1 MENPAI
7 KIITSL
13 LSKRKFNN
21 FKRNLNEKTI
31 IASIITTFLLIIIFY
46 CSKPYFINYN
56 SEKNILEK
64 KIKNSFKINTK
75 INGDISY
82 KLFPSPR
89 IEIQK
94 ININFNKSK
103 KGIFL
108 EKVYIKVSPFGITN
122 SKDLKLKKMLILK
135 QTMEIQPD
143 EFKNYFRYF
152 TLNKD
157 NNIFS
162 KNSKIFFLD
171 EQKNKVL
178 FEKVYF
184 NEKFDKTEHEIEF
197 KGIFSNKKI
206 KFNFVDKINSE
217 KNLKFKIPSLGV
229 SLNVIFDSPSTLKNT
244 TGKSQMKLFDS
255 ILTVNFKAKEKF
267 EIYESFF
274 RNKFFNSKVDG
285 FLTFK
290 ENFFF
295 DLNLNVNQINLR
307 KLLLYYF
314 SPGKSYNFLS
324 SGISKKINGKF
335 NIYIK
340 NTNSFIG
347 RIKNIK
353 MFLVFENGDMKIENG
368 SAILPHDSKVNFNI
382 LHSGSKKEKFLDFS
396 LNFYSNNGDKFFRK
410 FNIYDFEEKKTSL
423 ALDGRIDLFKN
434 QLRIKNA
441 VVDGREKLSKGDI
454 LNLEK
459 NFNEFVLDDGVLG
472 ILDFFKIKKFSKE
485 ISK

>member
-7 KIITSL
+7 KILTSL
-13 LSKRKFNN
+13 FSKRKFNN
-21 FKRNLNEKTI
+21 FKRNFNKKTI
-31 IASIITTFLLIIIFY
+31 IASTTAIFSLIIIFY
-46 CSKPYFINYN
+46 FSKPYFINYN
-56 SEKNILEK
+56 SEKNIIEN

-94 ININFNKSK
+94 VNFNFNKSK
-103 KGIFL
+103 KGIYL
-108 EKVYIKVSPFGITN
+108 EKVYIKVSPFGIIN
-122 SKDLKLKKMLILK
+122 SKDLKLNKMLILN

-152 TLNKD
+152 TLIKY
-157 NNIFS
+157 NNIIS

-171 EQKNKVL
+171 ERKNRVL
-178 FEKVYF
+178 FEKVDF
-184 NEKFDKTEHEIEF
+184 SEKFDKTLHELKF
-197 KGIFSNKKI
+197 KGIFSNKKL
-206 KFNFVDKINSE
+206 KFNFVDKINGE
-217 KNLKFKIPSLGV
+217 KKLKFQIPNLGV
-229 SLNVIFDSPSTLKNT
+229 SLNAIFDSPSTLQNI
-244 TGKSQMKLFDS
+244 TGKSQIKLFDS

-267 EIYESFF
+267 EIYDSFF

-285 FLTFK
+285 YITFK

-295 DLNLNVNQINLR
+295 DLNLDVNQINLR

-314 SPGKSYNFLS
+314 TPGKSYNFLS

-335 NIYIK
+335 NIQIK

-368 SAILPHDSKVNFNI
+368 SAILPHDSKVNFKI
-382 LHSGSKKEKFLDFS
+382 LHSGTQKETFLDFS

-410 FNIYDFEEKKTSL
+410 FNIYDFEEKKVSL
-423 ALDGRIDLFKN
+423 ALDGRIDLITN
-434 QLRIKNA
+434 QLRIKNV
-441 VVDGREKLSKGDI
+441 VVDGREKLSRGDT
-454 LNLEK
+454 LSLER

-485 ISK
+485 ISN